1 MVPDTWRVQMD
12 IQLAMKNPSKTF
24 GTPEALETSTELT
37 ATQKLAI
44 LLQWKDQLI
53 QLQSASDESMTGPES
68 NGSGAESMR
77 RVVDAMIR
85 LEK

>member
-1 MVPDTWRVQMD
+1 MNLQE
-12 IQLAMKNPSKTF
+12 AMKNPAKTF
-24 GTPEALETSTELT
+24 GTPEAIEASTEFT
-37 ATQKLAI
+37 VTQKLAI